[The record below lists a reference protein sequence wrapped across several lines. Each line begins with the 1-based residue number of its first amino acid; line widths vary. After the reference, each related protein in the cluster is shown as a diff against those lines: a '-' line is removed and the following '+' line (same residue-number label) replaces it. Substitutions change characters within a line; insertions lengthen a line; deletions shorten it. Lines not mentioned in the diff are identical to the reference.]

1 VDWQYEFRIQ
11 IFDFENTAIKM
22 NLLTSSSKDYG
33 DAIAAKIT
41 KTVSGDKLE
50 TDEETKLLTK
60 LTKKNDGI
68 FDL

>member
-1 VDWQYEFRIQ
+1 
-11 IFDFENTAIKM
+11 M

-33 DAIAAKIT
+33 DAIGAKIT
-41 KTVSGDKLE
+41 KTVSGDKLV
-50 TDEETKLLTK
+50 TDEETKLLTQ